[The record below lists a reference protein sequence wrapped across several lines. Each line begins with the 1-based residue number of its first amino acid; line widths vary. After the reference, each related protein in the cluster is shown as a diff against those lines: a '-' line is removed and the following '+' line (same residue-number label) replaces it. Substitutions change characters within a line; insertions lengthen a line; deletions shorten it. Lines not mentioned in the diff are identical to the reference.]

1 MEEATH
7 YLGTEGR
14 LWFRHMVMGPGMS
27 INYKV
32 MGSDQIMK
40 KDRGSS
46 PGQYVGKA
54 KWGGMA

>member
-1 MEEATH
+1 
-7 YLGTEGR
+7 
-14 LWFRHMVMGPGMS
+14 MGPGMS

-54 KWGGMA
+54 KRGGMA

>member
-1 MEEATH
+1 
-7 YLGTEGR
+7 
-14 LWFRHMVMGPGMS
+14 MVMGPGMS

-54 KWGGMA
+54 KQGGMA